1 MSVKCDLIHL
11 RARTKERCR
20 RCQEAGRDRRAVAK
34 EAGGGGGGG
43 GGLGEWTMSSGGR
56 GGGAHL
62 GRVSV

>member
-20 RCQEAGRDRRAVAK
+20 RCQEAGQGRTAVAK
-34 EAGGGGGGG
+34 EAGGAGGG